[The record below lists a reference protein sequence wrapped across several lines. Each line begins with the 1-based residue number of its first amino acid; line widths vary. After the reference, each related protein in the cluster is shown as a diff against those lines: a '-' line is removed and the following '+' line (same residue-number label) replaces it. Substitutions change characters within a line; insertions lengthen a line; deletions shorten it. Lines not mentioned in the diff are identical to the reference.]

1 MYGLD
6 LSADIQTSIK
16 RTPRKYAAMRS
27 SSDRFRTSYKAFN
40 TALLPYYD
48 VGKFTSLQTSVK
60 DSPRKMSS
68 LRSKVPRFP
77 AAKLRNTGASES
89 LYNTDVMRFASMG
102 TQIAT
107 SPRSYKGVRSK
118 QPRFQRKVISTS
130 ALGPGSYQK
139 AEEVSTS
146 TGRYMSTVGSM
157 LLSPRNYS
165 SFKSST
171 PRFKGGGVGTGRR
184 AAGGGKMWPPMK
196 PRRRWN

>member
-27 SSDRFRTSYKAFN
+27 SSDRFRTSYKASD

-107 SPRSYKGVRSK
+107 SPRSFSALTLSCTSR
-118 QPRFQRKVISTS
+118 RTS
-130 ALGPGSYQK
+130 ARRKLHSFTGLALKKPSSSRTRCESIQIRCIYRRLDRCTDTDLTGASIVITF
-139 AEEVSTS
+139 AEFLSLAPYKWMKFPREV
-146 TGRYMSTVGSM
+146 
-157 LLSPRNYS
+157 
-165 SFKSST
+165 
-171 PRFKGGGVGTGRR
+171 
-184 AAGGGKMWPPMK
+184 
-196 PRRRWN
+196 